1 MILGFMGGDPQRRM
15 RFTAEQWRLTVSV
28 RLSDAEMLAVLASHA
43 ARHGCT
49 GPDLAPAELYDRI
62 AAFLWTY
69 GCDAV
74 QDTLTLP
81 SEAVGWAR
89 RQLDSYRHW
98 LGVQDAT
105 VLVGRPRRRS
115 PRPLAPE

>member
-1 MILGFMGGDPQRRM
+1 MLLGFMGGNPHMRM
-15 RFTAEQWRLTVSV
+15 RFTAEQWRLSVSA

-81 SEAVGWAR
+81 PEAVGWAR

-98 LGVQDAT
+98 LGTQDGIA
-105 VLVGRPRRRS
+105 LLGRRRRHTL
-115 PRPLAPE
+115 RPLAPE